1 MSCSEDLALEI
12 LAKATIKIFSPL
24 IALKSIRDKNI
35 KARIQG
41 VDPLQ
46 KQYLKSK

>member
-12 LAKATIKIFSPL
+12 IAKFTISVFSPF
-24 IALKSIRDKNI
+24 IAVAAVRDKNI
-35 KARIQG
+35 KARIPG